1 MTISATT
8 TAAPPRPDEQVILT
22 RPQRTLWGDA
32 WTQFRRSKLAMGG
45 AMMLALIVIF
55 VLVGPLVYTVNP
67 KQINIVEADAAPSLQ
82 HPLGTDDLG
91 RDLLA
96 RNLYGGRISLA
107 VGVMAMLISM
117 LVGTTIGLL
126 SGYISWT
133 DNLLMRFTDM
143 MFSLPTIPLLLV
155 ISSLFQ
161 EPLRLS
167 LGQELGAFI
176 LVVLVIGVLSWMP
189 TARIVRGS
197 VLSIKQKEFVEAAV
211 NVGVRKRT
219 IMFRHILPNVF
230 SAIIVSATLGVAA
243 AILAESTLSFL
254 GFGFPSDTP
263 TWGRLLYDG
272 KDFLVSG
279 NNVWISLWPG
289 VLISLTILSINFMGD
304 GLRDA
309 LDPRQRQ

>member
-1 MTISATT
+1 MAVSATS
-8 TAAPPRPDEQVILT
+8 APAPRQEVPLTLT

-32 WTQFRRSKLAMGG
+32 WVQFRRNKLAMFGLF
-45 AMMLALIVIF
+45 MLTLIVLV
-55 VLVGPLVYTVNP
+55 VLIGPLVYTVDP
-67 KQINIVEADAAPSLQ
+67 KRVNIMDADVGPSSA
-82 HPLGTDDLG
+82 HPLGADDLG

-107 VGVMAMLISM
+107 VGVVAMLLAM
-117 LVGTTIGLL
+117 LVGTVIGLL

-143 MFSLPTIPLLLV
+143 MFALPSIPLLLV

-161 EPLRLS
+161 EPLRLA
-167 LGQELGAFI
+167 LGQELGAF
-176 LVVLVIGVLSWMP
+176 LMVVTVIGVLSWMP

-197 VLSIKQKEFVEAAV
+197 VLSVKQKEFVEAAI
-211 NVGVRKRT
+211 NVGVRKRM
-219 IMFRHILPNVF
+219 IMGRHILPNVF
-230 SAIIVSATLGVAA
+230 SAIIVSATLGIAT
-243 AILAESTLSFL
+243 AILTESTLSFL

-279 NNVWISLWPG
+279 SNVWISLWPG
-289 VLISLTILSINFMGD
+289 ILISLTILSINFMGD

>member
-1 MTISATT
+1 MAVSATS
-8 TAAPPRPDEQVILT
+8 AASPRQDVPVVLT
-22 RPQRTLWGDA
+22 RKQRTLWGDA
-32 WTQFRRSKLAMGG
+32 WEQFRRNKLAMLGLF
-45 AMMLALIVIF
+45 MLSLIVLIM
-55 VLVGPLVYTVNP
+55 LIGPLVYTVDP
-67 KQINIVEADAAPSLQ
+67 KRVNILDADTGPSAL
-82 HPLGTDDLG
+82 HPLGADDLG

-107 VGVMAMLISM
+107 VGVVAMLIAM
-117 LVGTTIGLL
+117 LVGTAIGLL
-126 SGYISWT
+126 SGYITWT

-143 MFSLPTIPLLLV
+143 MFALPSIPLLLV

-161 EPLRLS
+161 EPLRLA
-167 LGQELGAFI
+167 LGQELGAFFM
-176 LVVLVIGVLSWMP
+176 VVTVIGVLSWMP

-197 VLSIKQKEFVEAAV
+197 VLSVKQKEFVEAAI
-211 NVGVRKRT
+211 NVGVRKRM
-219 IMFRHILPNVF
+219 IMARHILPNVF
-230 SAIIVSATLGVAA
+230 SAIIVSATLGIAT
-243 AILAESTLSFL
+243 AILTESTLSFL

-279 NNVWISLWPG
+279 SNVWISLWPG
-289 VLISLTILSINFMGD
+289 IFISLTILSINFMGD